1 MAFPVNTLS
10 QAQALFLQQFDPR
23 SPIWRRRLRC
33 ASFKGVPFYVDQQG
47 QGSGRRTV
55 THEYPKRDIPY
66 AEDMG
71 RLAYRYQMTGYLITI
86 AGGIGVRQVNGMAA
100 DYSLNRD
107 PLRAALD
114 SIGPGILNDPYNP
127 DLQHLGYPLQFMCER
142 YTCSESRERGG
153 YCVFEMSF
161 VEAGLAAGTPQ
172 TTTMYTDGVVKDA
185 AAAAA
190 AAAGVLLDQFSSSEA
205 ASSAAGMENTPN
217 APGSRS
223 VLFRQVRIVGRRL

>member
-1 MAFPVNTLS
+1 MPIPANLLGPV
-10 QAQALFLQQFDPR
+10 AAADALQYIDPR
-23 SPIWRRRLRC
+23 SPIWRRRLRP
-33 ASFKGVPFYVDQQG
+33 ASFKAIPFYVDQQG

-86 AGGIGVRQVNGMAA
+86 AGGEGIRANGMAA

-107 PLRAALD
+107 ALRAALD

-172 TTTMYTDGVVKDA
+172 TTTMYTEGVVKDA

-205 ASSAAGMENTPN
+205 ASSAAGAGGITFPE
-217 APGSRS
+217 GG
-223 VLFRQVRIVGRRL
+223 LRQVRIGAMSHGRKM